1 MDSWL
6 SQFSLDLS
14 IHGWIALGLCVVGV
28 IGLNAVLLHLARK
41 PWQEFRRDRDR
52 PGPPDAA

>member
-1 MDSWL
+1 MDRWL
-6 SQFSLDLS
+6 SQFSFDLS

-41 PWQEFRRDRDR
+41 PWQEFRRDRDDGE
-52 PGPPDAA
+52 PTDPT